1 MDFFGVQSFT
11 VFVQSQGTDW
21 EDFLGIVCL
30 PIINSTI
37 SFIKENNAG
46 DAAAALMSR
55 LALKTKVLRDEQWQE
70 LDAST
75 LVPGDIISI
84 RFGDIVPAD
93 ACLLEGDPLKMN
105 CHTPFMRKMSIT
117 GMSD

>member
-1 MDFFGVQSFT
+1 
-11 VFVQSQGTDW
+11 
-21 EDFLGIVCL
+21 
-30 PIINSTI
+30 
-37 SFIKENNAG
+37 
-46 DAAAALMSR
+46 MSR
-55 LALKTKVLRDEQWQE
+55 LALKTKVFFSEQKFKNCKWIHCASLILLYTWICYQVLRDEQWQE